1 MTENT
6 KKIVFMGDSLTVN
19 FKQLDNYECIINLA
33 VGGYKTTENIPLV
46 KDLRNH
52 HPNKVFLMVGINDL
66 LCNLRFWP
74 HGYTIPINKSYDLLI
89 DLIKTNLP
97 KATTYLMSVLPV
109 NLGLLNED
117 YKNKANQMVRLLN
130 QNIQETAKKYFVEYL
145 DLTMAFI
152 DSKQEL
158 NTEYTKDGIHLNDK
172 GYQVWFD
179 CIKALL

>member
-1 MTENT
+1 
-6 KKIVFMGDSLTVN
+6 
-19 FKQLDNYECIINLA
+19 
-33 VGGYKTTENIPLV
+33 
-46 KDLRNH
+46 
-52 HPNKVFLMVGINDL
+52 
-66 LCNLRFWP
+66 
-74 HGYTIPINKSYDLLI
+74 
-89 DLIKTNLP
+89 
-97 KATTYLMSVLPV
+97 
-109 NLGLLNED
+109 
-117 YKNKANQMVRLLN
+117 MVRLLN